1 MISIIFFNSS
11 LLKSVEI
18 KTSCAVLPF
27 LAIALYPLMV
37 FTDNLIINFED
48 LPRTLDIAAGVTVLM
63 LMFRANFCRI
73 GIRPS
78 KFVLW
83 FKTNLPNFLF
93 LFYLQNTVFGKL
105 TLANS

>member
-1 MISIIFFNSS
+1 MIFFNSS

-37 FTDNLIINFED
+37 FTDNLMISFAD
-48 LPRTLDIAAGVTVLM
+48 LPRTLDMAAGVIVLIFI
-63 LMFRANFCRI
+63 LRANFCST
-73 GIRPS
+73 GISPS

-83 FKTNLPNFLF
+83 FKTNLPNFYFYSIYKIPF
-93 LFYLQNTVFGKL
+93 LGN
-105 TLANS
+105 

>member
-37 FTDNLIINFED
+37 FTDNLIINLED
-48 LPRTLDIAAGVTVLM
+48 LPRTLDMAAGVIVLI
-63 LMFRANFCRI
+63 LIFRANFCST

-83 FKTNLPNFLF
+83 FKTNLPNFFVLILF
-93 LFYLQNTVFGKL
+93 TKYFFWEILWLRV
-105 TLANS
+105 

>member
-18 KTSCAVLPF
+18 KTSCAVFPF

-48 LPRTLDIAAGVTVLM
+48 LPRTLDMAAGVIVLILM
-63 LMFRANFCRI
+63 LRANFCST

-93 LFYLQNTVFGKL
+93 LFYLQITFFGKL
-105 TLANS
+105 TLA

>member
-37 FTDNLIINFED
+37 LPDNLIINFED
-48 LPRTLDIAAGVTVLM
+48 LPLTLDIAAGVIVLI
-63 LMFRANFCRI
+63 LTLRANFCSI

-93 LFYLQNTVFGKL
+93 LFYLQITFFGKL
-105 TLANS
+105 TLA